1 MLRDSLNRLQ
11 AYIKL
16 LKFMAQPTRRD
27 EVWVTVW
34 KFSDAAKYSTRL
46 ALKEN
51 HSLSEANILINTN
64 SPMAN
69 DNFNETNIL
78 NRFNSPPQGRF
89 LSQENIGK
97 VSF

>member
-1 MLRDSLNRLQ
+1 MLGDSLNRLQ

-16 LKFMAQPTRRD
+16 LKFMVQPTRRD
-27 EVWVTVW
+27 EEWVMVW
-34 KFSDAAKYSTRL
+34 KFSDATKSSTRL

-51 HSLSEANILINTN
+51 HSLSEANILIDTIG
-64 SPMAN
+64 PMPN

-89 LSQENIGK
+89 LSQENIDK
-97 VSF
+97 DSF